1 MPSNADLRRDL
12 DAACK
17 KLPASALGGAEPIE
31 TFLLLVA
38 QRSVKLLE
46 RGLHGLHRA
55 QHRVEQLGS
64 WLRKSPLAQRS
75 RAGSHCIGGA
85 AAVGVDGRSRRVSS
99 TPAAI
104 SDESKPA
111 ETSPEPVRA
120 RARGL

>member
-55 QHRVEQLGS
+55 QHRVE
-64 WLRKSPLAQRS
+64 PLLHRLQAADWRE
-75 RAGSHCIGGA
+75 RPIGGA
-85 AAVGVDGRSRRVSS
+85 LRAQQIDRLGRGV
-99 TPAAI
+99 
-104 SDESKPA
+104 
-111 ETSPEPVRA
+111 
-120 RARGL
+120 L